1 MALYFATRKLR
12 KADPYMNQ
20 NRGAMALRQAVIAR
34 AARGGNTA
42 PDISE
47 VKDLHGKLNYLGHAD
62 QNHIGLADHD
72 LSGLHDSPGR
82 TSPHIVDY
90 NGKKITLVNVPVKS
104 NKISWGHVLKEMGR
118 RSLKEKLHPG
128 PKNSALFQGD
138 IEMRKVNTTQVPFA
152 LNNDTGKWESF
163 HGIGKD
169 GWLNQDRKYAKY
181 HYFDPALMRA
191 GNNLNQFIGDIRHID
206 HSTIAKISKNKQR
219 QFADLINNKVLGLTP
234 HDDDGNGHYPIKTTS
249 ETQRRDPNWRE
260 ALSDIPASIGRSI
273 REMRTNYRIYAGK
286 TTRHSGKYVE
296 PRPQYTGTRTSID
309 PNSLQAKIQGHISS
323 MYQGK
328 RGMPYWEYKPQ

>member
-12 KADPYMNQ
+12 KSDPYMAQ
-20 NRGAMALRQAVIAR
+20 NKGVMKLRQAVIAK

-42 PDISE
+42 PYVSE
-47 VKDLHGKLNYLGHAD
+47 IKDLHGKLNYLGHAD

-104 NKISWGHVLKEMGR
+104 NKTSWYDGLKEMGR
-118 RSLKEKLHPG
+118 KAMKEGLLTGVGNSLL
-128 PKNSALFQGD
+128 QGD
-138 IEMRKVNTTQVPFA
+138 IKRKVNTTQVPFA

-169 GWLNQDRKYAKY
+169 GWLNQDQKYVKH

-219 QFADLINNKVLGLTP
+219 QFANIINNKVLGLTP
-234 HDDDGNGHYPIKTTS
+234 HDDDGNGHYPIKTIS
-249 ETQRRDPNWRE
+249 ENQRRDPNWKE

-286 TTRHSGKYVE
+286 KTQHSGKYVE
-296 PRPQYTGTRTSID
+296 PRPEYRGTKESID
-309 PNSLQAKIQGHISS
+309 PDSLQAKIQGHISS

-328 RGMPYWEYKPQ
+328 RGMPYWEYKP

>member
-1 MALYFATRKLR
+1 MEKN
-12 KADPYMNQ
+12 K
-20 NRGAMALRQAVIAR
+20 GAIKLRQAVIAR
-34 AARGGNTA
+34 AARENNTA

-104 NKISWGHVLKEMGR
+104 NKTSWYDGLKEMGR
-118 RSLKEKLHPG
+118 KAMKEGLLTGVGNSLL
-128 PKNSALFQGD
+128 QGD
-138 IEMRKVNTTQVPFA
+138 IKRKVNTTQVPFA

-169 GWLNQDRKYAKY
+169 GWLNQDQKYVKH

-219 QFADLINNKVLGLTP
+219 QFANLINNKVLGLTP
-234 HDDDGNGHYPIKTTS
+234 HDDDGNGHYPIKTIS
-249 ETQRRDPNWRE
+249 ENQRRDPNWKE

-286 TTRHSGKYVE
+286 KTQHSGKYVE
-296 PRPQYTGTRTSID
+296 PRPEYRGTKESID
-309 PNSLQAKIQGHISS
+309 PESLQAKIQGHISS

-328 RGMPYWEYKPQ
+328 RGMPYWEYKP

>member
-1 MALYFATRKLR
+1 MALYFATRKL
-12 KADPYMNQ
+12 KKSDPYMEKNK
-20 NRGAMALRQAVIAR
+20 GAIKLRQAIIAR
-34 AARGGNTA
+34 AARENNTA

-47 VKDLHGKLNYLGHAD
+47 VKDLHGKLNYLGHAN
-62 QNHIGLADHD
+62 QNYIGLADHD
-72 LSGLHDSPGR
+72 LSGMHDSPGR

-90 NGKKITLVNVPVKS
+90 NGKKIVLVNVPVKS
-104 NKISWGHVLKEMGR
+104 NKTSWYDGFKEMGR
-118 RSLKEKLHPG
+118 KAMKEGLLTGVGNSLL
-128 PKNSALFQGD
+128 QGD
-138 IEMRKVNTTQVPFA
+138 IKRKINTTQVPFA

-191 GNNLNQFIGDIRHID
+191 GNNLNEFIGDIRHID

-234 HDDDGNGHYPIKTTS
+234 HNDDGNGHYPIKTIS
-249 ETQRRDPNWRE
+249 ENQRRDPNWKE
-260 ALSDIPASIGRSI
+260 FLSDIPASIGRSI

-286 TTRHSGKYVE
+286 RTRQSGKYVE
-296 PRPQYTGTRTSID
+296 PRPEYTGTKESID

-328 RGMPYWEYKPQ
+328 RGKPYCEYKL

>member
-1 MALYFATRKLR
+1 MEKN
-12 KADPYMNQ
+12 K
-20 NRGAMALRQAVIAR
+20 GAIKLRQAVIAR
-34 AARGGNTA
+34 AARENNTA

-104 NKISWGHVLKEMGR
+104 NKTSWYDGLKEMGR
-118 RSLKEKLHPG
+118 KAMKEGLLTGVGNSLL
-128 PKNSALFQGD
+128 QGD
-138 IEMRKVNTTQVPFA
+138 IKRKVNTTQVPFA

-169 GWLNQDRKYAKY
+169 GWLNQDQKYVKH

-191 GNNLNQFIGDIRHID
+191 GNNSAYLF
-206 HSTIAKISKNKQR
+206 
-219 QFADLINNKVLGLTP
+219 V
-234 HDDDGNGHYPIKTTS
+234 
-249 ETQRRDPNWRE
+249 
-260 ALSDIPASIGRSI
+260 
-273 REMRTNYRIYAGK
+273 
-286 TTRHSGKYVE
+286 
-296 PRPQYTGTRTSID
+296 
-309 PNSLQAKIQGHISS
+309 
-323 MYQGK
+323 
-328 RGMPYWEYKPQ
+328 

>member
-1 MALYFATRKLR
+1 
-12 KADPYMNQ
+12 
-20 NRGAMALRQAVIAR
+20 
-34 AARGGNTA
+34 
-42 PDISE
+42 
-47 VKDLHGKLNYLGHAD
+47 
-62 QNHIGLADHD
+62 
-72 LSGLHDSPGR
+72 
-82 TSPHIVDY
+82 VDY
-90 NGKKITLVNVPVKS
+90 NGKKIILVNVPVKS
-104 NKISWGHVLKEMGR
+104 NKTSWADGLKEMGR
-118 RSLKEKLHPG
+118 KAMKEGLLTGVGNSLL
-128 PKNSALFQGD
+128 QGD
-138 IEMRKVNTTQVPFA
+138 IKRKVNTTQVPFA

-169 GWLNQDRKYAKY
+169 GWLNQDRKYAKF

-234 HDDDGNGHYPIKTTS
+234 HNDDGNGHYPIKTIS

-286 TTRHSGKYVE
+286 KTQHSGKYVE
-296 PRPQYTGTRTSID
+296 PRPQYTGTKTSID

-328 RGMPYWEYKPQ
+328 RGSPYWENKI